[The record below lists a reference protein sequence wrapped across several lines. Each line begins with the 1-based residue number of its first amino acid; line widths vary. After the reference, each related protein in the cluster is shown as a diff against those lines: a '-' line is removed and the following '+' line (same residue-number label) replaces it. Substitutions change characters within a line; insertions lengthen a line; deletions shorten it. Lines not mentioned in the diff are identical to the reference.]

1 MKNIKLLLLLLLA
14 WAGQSAMGQ
23 STLWRDTT
31 TPTDS
36 AIVRHWREGKYLVCA
51 HEMAGGYIFQY
62 HDNAVNNTIRM
73 QLPAGL
79 RVNDFRIF
87 HDSVFLC
94 GSMANRGYLA
104 CFAVQ
109 DMFGSGAPVSWM
121 PTNDMNMRSSN
132 CNINAWDRITSITR
146 LDVFEHGGKTHIAFV
161 APNEIEMDGRVV
173 YERIGLGDATFN
185 GVAWNIEYLYNKDGH
200 EEFSDIAA
208 TDNYVVAASVTND
221 SSLVQ
226 FRVFGQGASYLT
238 LALPTADERWS
249 TNDQFGIGRAM
260 VAPMMNDAFAV
271 ASHYKTGTE
280 EGLAVKVYQISGGT
294 VTLVQSL
301 NMPISTTNISAWEL
315 GDIRY
320 CTRTNSL
327 LMVDQMDDPTTGLLR
342 SYIVTVDLSN
352 PANTRREYLNMR
364 SLYSLD
370 VISDG
375 RFQAAGNTG
384 SALHVLSE
392 RTLAGNDC
400 TQTESLRV
408 VPTTPNLY
416 RQTRHRCYLIETIRN
431 DTYSALTKK
440 SQMRIIC
447 N

>member
-121 PTNDMNMRSSN
+121 PTNDMNMLSSN
-132 CNINAWDRITSITR
+132 CPVDAWDRITAITR

-161 APNEIEMDGRVV
+161 APNEVEVPDSKP
-173 YERIGLGDATFN
+173 YERVGLGVAVFN
-185 GVAWNIEYLYNKDGH
+185 EINWKLRFVYDFDGVDTI
-200 EEFSDIAA
+200 S
-208 TDNYVVAASVTND
+208 TSVAND
-221 SSLVQ
+221 SQTDVASL
-226 FRVFGQGASYLT
+226 A
-238 LALPTADERWS
+238 
-249 TNDQFGIGRAM
+249 I
-260 VAPMMNDAFAV
+260 DAFLNTDHTA
-271 ASHYKTGTE
+271 
-280 EGLAVKVYQISGGT
+280 
-294 VTLVQSL
+294 QS
-301 NMPISTTNISAWEL
+301 
-315 GDIRY
+315 
-320 CTRTNSL
+320 
-327 LMVDQMDDPTTGLLR
+327 
-342 SYIVTVDLSN
+342 
-352 PANTRREYLNMR
+352 
-364 SLYSLD
+364 
-370 VISDG
+370 
-375 RFQAAGNTG
+375 
-384 SALHVLSE
+384 
-392 RTLAGNDC
+392 
-400 TQTESLRV
+400 
-408 VPTTPNLY
+408 
-416 RQTRHRCYLIETIRN
+416 RCYLYDVIISMV
-431 DTYSALTKK
+431 YLAQTK
-440 SQMRIIC
+440 
-447 N
+447 